1 MSFTFSHRAL
11 DASTVVVTLEGDLEL
26 AAAPA
31 FKRELAELHGAG
43 YSRFVLDFAQVS
55 FFDSTALGV
64 LIGFNRSLGETGLLA
79 LANLSPSV
87 KKVFDVTGV
96 DRVLNVFGDVQAAID
111 QIGATAAS
119 PGDGGAHAPPGVAH
133 APPGVA
139 HPSPGVADPPPG
151 SIGPQPTA
159 GPQQTQAAPLG
170 REDVHAALTEDAAV
184 VLGIAATAI
193 PFAPSLDAQAERWL
207 RALRNAGEAGMALA
221 VLGASDA
228 ALERAPDPSDAGL
241 AARLNMGADVVATV
255 AQHARRIA
263 NQRQRP
269 AIHTDDLLGAVAD
282 VYGPVFDRVL
292 ARHGVGRDELLA
304 QMSSGL

>member
-1 MSFTFSHRAL
+1 
-11 DASTVVVTLEGDLEL
+11 LEL

-64 LIGFNRSLGETGLLA
+64 LIGFNRSLGETALLA

-119 PGDGGAHAPPGVAH
+119 PGDGGAHPRPGLAH

-170 REDVHAALTEDAAV
+170 LEDVHAALTEDAAV